1 MWGMW
6 ITFVTSFVHHRITA
20 AARVI
25 NRKINRVLPYS
36 HLLRLKRGNPESRER
51 PSSKLLCLRSNSR
64 PPIHR
69 LCQLCATFWAASR
82 KVGIHRNWNRAVP
95 SFIRIYVHRR
105 LTDESMNG
113 TAVIC
118 TNALDLRSSREW
130 HSVNRC
136 HWNWPR
142 GCAYSII
149 NSFLSWKMV
158 KCSKTS
164 DIIGFQQAINCTG
177 PCECTD
183 AQIAALHSYTRADV
197 IPFFEGPRIV
207 TPLI

>member
-1 MWGMW
+1 ME
-6 ITFVTSFVHHRITA
+6 IPRAEKDQVPS
-20 AARVI
+20 
-25 NRKINRVLPYS
+25 YS
-36 HLLRLKRGNPESRER
+36 VWDPTV
-51 PSSKLLCLRSNSR
+51 SR

-95 SFIRIYVHRR
+95 SFIRIYVHLR

-118 TNALDLRSSREW
+118 TNALDLRSRREW
-130 HSVNRC
+130 RSVTRC
-136 HWNWPR
+136 HCNWPR

-149 NSFLSWKMV
+149 TNSFLIERWLNAQKRM
-158 KCSKTS
+158 
-164 DIIGFQQAINCTG
+164 ILFWFQQVIICAG
-177 PCECTD
+177 PYECTD

-197 IPFFEGPRIV
+197 IPFFHGPRNV
-207 TPLI
+207 TTLI